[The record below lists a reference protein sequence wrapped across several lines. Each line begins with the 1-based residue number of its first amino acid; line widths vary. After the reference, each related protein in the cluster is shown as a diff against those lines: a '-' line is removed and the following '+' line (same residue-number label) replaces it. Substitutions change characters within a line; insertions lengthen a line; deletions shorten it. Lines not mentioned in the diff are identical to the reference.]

1 MLYGNFCPSLLIPA
15 PFIYHIKDMSH
26 EDRALFLTEL
36 YVFSRDNL
44 KLTTLA
50 RKKKQLPV
58 LEKVTITDV
67 AAEGKAIAR
76 VNDMVVFVSGRK
88 SSNGKELYE
97 HCRQV
102 NPRTYFVTSPD
113 DLDGLELDLT
123 QRIGICGAT
132 SRR

>member
-1 MLYGNFCPSLLIPA
+1 
-15 PFIYHIKDMSH
+15 MSH

-76 VNDMVVFVSGRK
+76 VNDNKASPAILRALWRMR
-88 SSNGKELYE
+88 
-97 HCRQV
+97 RMQMA
-102 NPRTYFVTSPD
+102 TSP
-113 DLDGLELDLT
+113 L
-123 QRIGICGAT
+123 RGAALL
-132 SRR
+132 